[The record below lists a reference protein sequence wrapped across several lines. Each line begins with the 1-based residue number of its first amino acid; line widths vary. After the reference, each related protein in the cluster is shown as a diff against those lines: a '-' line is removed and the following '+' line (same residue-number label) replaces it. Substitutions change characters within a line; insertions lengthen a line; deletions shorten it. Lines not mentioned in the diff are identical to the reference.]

1 MTLGSGDLGQWRL
14 REVVTLGSGD
24 LGNIAWDLCW
34 GGSRRT
40 KHCVFSG
47 RVAAAGDEGQLVCE
61 AVAAAVA
68 LTCVMDSSM
77 VFAMCGCSCVRSYNR
92 VSRNRWLQIAVSWL
106 HECCAYR
113 CMRVCQVMLQN
124 AL

>member
-1 MTLGSGDLGQWRL
+1 VVTLGSGDLGQWRL

-47 RVAAAGDEGQLVCE
+47 KVAAAGDEGGHRVCV
-61 AVAAAVA
+61 AVA
-68 LTCVMDSSM
+68 D
-77 VFAMCGCSCVRSYNR
+77 RSF
-92 VSRNRWLQIAVSWL
+92 
-106 HECCAYR
+106 
-113 CMRVCQVMLQN
+113 
-124 AL
+124 